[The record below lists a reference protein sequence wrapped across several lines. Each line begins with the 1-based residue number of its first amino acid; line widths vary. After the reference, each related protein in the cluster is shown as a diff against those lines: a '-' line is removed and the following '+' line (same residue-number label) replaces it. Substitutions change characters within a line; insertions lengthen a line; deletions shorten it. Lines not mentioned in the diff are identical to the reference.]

1 MPSGKPMLI
10 LQGLGVAPGVAVGR
24 AVCLQTRSIEVL
36 RLPLSET
43 DLEDEVARFHEASR
57 RAQDEIGR
65 IRHKVRDQLG
75 EELGAIF
82 EAHSLFLDDPMFV
95 DRIVRRIRDE
105 QVNAEW
111 AVFRTAEEMA
121 ERFAAIE
128 DDYLRDRHEDLRDVA
143 HQLIRSL
150 QGTAHHELSEVQGD
164 VVIVADELTPSYA
177 LRLGRE
183 GVHGFAIESGGRTS
197 HTTIIA
203 RSLNLP
209 SVTGLTGLQSLVTDQ
224 DPIVVDGDEGK
235 VILHP
240 TEETL
245 GEYRRRLADRGRRQ
259 AESLATRTLVSKT
272 ADGQTFQLM
281 ANLDLPEEIE
291 TARELGAEGF
301 GLYRSEFLYIEKSPR
316 VPTEEEH
323 LELYSRIARAASPF
337 PAIIRTFDLGGKKLA
352 RELLHTREE
361 NPVLGLRGIR
371 VTLARPEM
379 FRTQLRALFRAAIDG
394 DLWVMIP
401 LVSTLEEVRKF
412 RAFAAEVMTE
422 LRQEGVPFRPD
433 LKLGI
438 MIEVPGAA
446 LIAKQL
452 ACEADFFSVGTNDL
466 IQYALAVDRSNE
478 HVAELYQ
485 PLHPGILR
493 MLSLISEAA
502 AHARIPVSVCGEMAS
517 DPVHSALLVGLGFRR
532 LSMSPRS
539 IPGIKTYLRGLD
551 ASNLKALVEECLGLG
566 TAAEVAA
573 RVVGVLGPR
582 PMG

>member
-1 MPSGKPMLI
+1 MRVI
-10 LQGLGVAPGVAVGR
+10 QGLGVAPGIAVGR
-24 AVCLQTRSIEVL
+24 AVCLQTRQVEVL
-36 RLPLSET
+36 RLPLSSA
-43 DLEDEVARFHEASR
+43 EVEAEIARFHQAAR
-57 RAQDEIGR
+57 LAQDEIGR
-65 IRHKVRDQLG
+65 MRLKVLEQLG

-82 EAHSLFLDDPMFV
+82 EAHALFLDDPMFIE
-95 DRIVRRIRDE
+95 RIVRRVRDE

-128 DDYLRDRHEDLRDVA
+128 DDYLKDRHEDLRDVA
-143 HQLIRSL
+143 HHLIRSL
-150 QGTAHHELSEVQGD
+150 QGIAHHELSDLEGD

-183 GVHGFAIESGGRTS
+183 GVRGFAIESGGRTS

-209 SVTGLTGLQSLVTDQ
+209 SVTGLTGLQALVTDQ
-224 DPIVVDGDEGK
+224 DPLVVDGDEGR

-240 TEETL
+240 TPEVL
-245 GEYRRRLADRGRRQ
+245 ADYHRRRGEQALRQ
-259 AESLATRTLVSKT
+259 AESWATRSLPSQT
-272 ADGQTFQLM
+272 ADGQPFQLL

-291 TARELGAEGF
+291 TSIELGAAGF
-301 GLYRSEFLYIEKSPR
+301 GLYRSEFLYIEKSPE

-323 LELYSRIARAASPF
+323 LALYQRIARAAQPF

-379 FRTQLRALFRAAIDG
+379 FRTQLRALFRAGEVG

-401 LVSTLEEVRKF
+401 MVSTLEEVRQFK
-412 RAFAAEVMTE
+412 AFAAEVVAE
-422 LRQEGVPFRPD
+422 LKSEGLPHRAD

-438 MIEVPGAA
+438 MIEVPAAA
-446 LIAKQL
+446 LIADQL
-452 ACEADFFSVGTNDL
+452 AREVDFFSIGTNDL
-466 IQYALAVDRSNE
+466 IQYSLAVDRSNE
-478 HVAELYQ
+478 HVAALYQ
-485 PLHPGILR
+485 PLHPAILR
-493 MLSLISEAA
+493 MLRLISHAA
-502 AHARIPVSVCGEMAS
+502 KSAGIPVSVCGEMAS
-517 DPVHSALLVGLGFRR
+517 DPVHSALLLGLGLRR

-539 IPGIKTYLRGLD
+539 IPVIKTYLRR
-551 ASNLKALVEECLGLG
+551 LKVSQLEALVEECLHLG

-573 RVVGVLGPR
+573 RVTLVLPSDS
-582 PMG
+582 